1 VVLERL
7 TRLIK
12 RHEDQ
17 GPRVDVGPMFRGE
30 PPQNLSDSGVI
41 EGSDNVNRLP
51 SRDFIGA
58 EAADLAQDPDAEAER
73 WEHERELYKEKN
85 EGPGSAD

>member
-1 VVLERL
+1 MLGRI

-12 RHEDQ
+12 RREEN

-30 PPQNLSDSGVI
+30 PPANVTGGGVI
-41 EGSDNVNRLP
+41 EASDTVNRLP
-51 SRDFIGA
+51 TRDYIGEEPGDMAPDPAA
-58 EAADLAQDPDAEAER
+58 EEQR

-85 EGPGSAD
+85 EDPGSSDS